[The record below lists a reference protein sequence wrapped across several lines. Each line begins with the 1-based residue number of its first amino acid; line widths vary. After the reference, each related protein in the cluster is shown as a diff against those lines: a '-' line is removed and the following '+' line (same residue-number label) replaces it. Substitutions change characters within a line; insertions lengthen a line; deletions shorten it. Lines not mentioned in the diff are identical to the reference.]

1 MAAAL
6 KCRLTEMSVLS
17 ILARR
22 FVAGETADDAV
33 AAVRRLN
40 SDGLKATLDCLGED
54 VTERAGAE
62 AAAAEYER
70 LLVVIADNRLDA
82 NVSLKLTQMGLG
94 LDRSLCR
101 DLLGRVLGAAASR
114 GNFVRVDMEGSGWTQ
129 RTLDLVRELH
139 PERGNVGVV
148 IQAMLRR
155 SPADIDDLNAK
166 RIRVRLCKGA
176 YKESAEVAFPDKKDV
191 NRQYD
196 SLADKLLAAGNYP
209 AIATHDEERIRHAV
223 EFASSRG
230 LAKGGYELQML
241 FGLRRRLAKKL
252 AAEGHSV
259 RIYVPYGAHWL
270 PYFSRRLRERK
281 ENLLFVLKGI
291 WRD

>member
-1 MAAAL
+1 
-6 KCRLTEMSVLS
+6 MSVLS

-22 FVAGETADDAV
+22 FVAGETAADAA

-54 VTERAGAE
+54 VTGRAQAE
-62 AAAAEYER
+62 AAASEYEG
-70 LLVVIADNRLDA
+70 LLARIAEARLDA
-82 NVSLKLTQMGLG
+82 NVSLKLTQLGLG

-101 DLLGRVLGAAASR
+101 DLLGRVLGAAAKL
-114 GNFVRVDMEGSGWTQ
+114 GNFVRVDMEGSAWTQ
-129 RTLDLVRELH
+129 PTLDLVRELH
-139 PERGNVGVV
+139 PERANVGVV

-155 SPADIDDLNAK
+155 SPGDVDDLNAK

-176 YKESAEVAFPDKKDV
+176 YKEPADLAFPDKKDV

-196 SLADKLLAAGNYP
+196 LLAEKLLSAGNYP
-209 AIATHDEERIRHAV
+209 AIATHDEERIGRAV
-223 EFASSRG
+223 EFAKARG
-230 LAKGGYELQML
+230 LPKSGFELQML

-252 AAEGHSV
+252 AAEGHAV
-259 RIYVPYGAHWL
+259 RIYVPYGAQWL